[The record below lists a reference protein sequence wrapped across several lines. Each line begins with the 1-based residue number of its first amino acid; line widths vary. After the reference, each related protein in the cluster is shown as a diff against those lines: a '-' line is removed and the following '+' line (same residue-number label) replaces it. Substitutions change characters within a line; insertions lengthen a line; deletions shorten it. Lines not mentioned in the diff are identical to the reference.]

1 MCATGSPLA
10 VHPPAQASGR
20 LPGAPEGNASGRQR
34 QTLVKYGRAS
44 RVQWQAA
51 GRVVGAEA
59 MKPLLPVLPVL
70 PLLLCALAGLSWSRN
85 AQACSRPAPSEFS
98 IDPALARL
106 DVEPPGAPRA
116 VSGLASRTS
125 GTFCKGEV
133 CTVNTCGSEAYLQ
146 LEFEPAPVERSA
158 PGDLGYRLRF
168 LEGVV
173 PPELAAPLQRVFSG
187 VPPLRVSVPEGFD
200 AVVALDAS
208 FELVAVDSAGNESP
222 GSEPFRLAFNACT
235 RVPDQGG
242 CVEDRAGRVTC
253 SAGSCVEA
261 ASESGCGLAPRRS
274 PVGVSCGASVV
285 ALGLLL
291 RRRRSVTPA

>member
-1 MCATGSPLA
+1 
-10 VHPPAQASGR
+10 
-20 LPGAPEGNASGRQR
+20 
-34 QTLVKYGRAS
+34 
-44 RVQWQAA
+44 
-51 GRVVGAEA
+51 
-59 MKPLLPVLPVL
+59 MKRMPRVLP
-70 PLLLCALAGLSWSRN
+70 PLLCALAAAGLSWGRSV
-85 AQACSRPAPSEFS
+85 QACTRPLPSEFS

-116 VSGLASRTS
+116 VTALASRTS
-125 GTFCKGEV
+125 GTFCKGDV

-146 LEFEPAPVERSA
+146 LEFEPALGDRSA

-173 PPELAAPLQRVFSG
+173 PPQLAGPLQRVFSG

-208 FELVAVDSAGNESP
+208 FELVAVDHTGNESP

-235 RVPDQGG
+235 QVLGLGG
-242 CVEDRAGRVTC
+242 CAEDRAERVTC
-253 SAGSCVEA
+253 TASGCVEA
-261 ASESGCGLAPRRS
+261 APESDSGCSFASRRS
-274 PVGVSCGASVV
+274 PVGAAYGLSAV

-291 RRRRSVTPA
+291 RRRRPVTPE